1 MSNLSH
7 QFKALTGRNISD
19 YIAEKKMQFAKK
31 LLRTTD
37 IPISDVALRL
47 GYNQTSSF
55 IRKFKQCENRT
66 PNEYRMATRDSD
78 GENRKE
84 PRDKRREM

>member
-1 MSNLSH
+1 
-7 QFKALTGRNISD
+7 
-19 YIAEKKMQFAKK
+19 MQFAKK

-37 IPISDVALRL
+37 LSISDVAIRL

-66 PNEYRMATRDSD
+66 PNEYRMACQEHPRT
-78 GENRKE
+78 G
-84 PRDKRREM
+84 RDKSMKMW